1 MSSKRTT
8 LASIAQAL
16 EISVST
22 VSKALSDSSEIG
34 AATKKRVLEY
44 AKANNYTPNSF
55 ASNFRKG
62 TTSTIGLIIPN
73 ILNPFYAKVLVGVE
87 TYLDDNGYKLITS
100 ISNDL
105 IEKETK
111 NISVMSSGF
120 VDGLI
125 ICISK
130 EAEQKNEHQHIKTL
144 IDNGTPIVMF
154 DRICD
159 ELECDKVITDDFQAA
174 FDATEFLITNRKCK
188 HIVITAKTNNLHHLN
203 LRRKGFEAAMNKH
216 IEDVKCT
223 IITDER
229 SKGLK
234 QKLGELLKEDPSIDG
249 VFGLNEKSVLH
260 AILLTNKLQKEDNAI
275 SIAGFCNDMQSKY
288 DASLIVINQNAK
300 EIGVTCAK
308 LLLDRIKSKD
318 NTSFQTKTIAVNL

>member
-1 MSSKRTT
+1 MPSNRTT

-16 EISVST
+16 EISIST
-22 VSKALSDSSEIG
+22 VSKALSNSSEIG

-55 ASNFRKG
+55 ASSFRKG

-87 TYLDDNGYKLITS
+87 SYLDDNGYKLITS

-125 ICISK
+125 LCVSK
-130 EAEQKNEHQHIKTL
+130 EAEQKNEYQHIKTL

-174 FDATEFLITNRKCK
+174 FDATEFLIQKRDCK
-188 HIVITAKTNNLHHLN
+188 HIVITSKTNNLHHLN
-203 LRRKGFEAAMNKH
+203 LRRKGFEAAIEKH
-216 IEDVKCT
+216 KAAVKCT
-223 IITDER
+223 VITDER

-234 QKLGELLKEDPSIDG
+234 QKLKELLKKDASIDG
-249 VFGLNEKSVLH
+249 IFGLNEKSVLH
-260 AILLTNKLQKEDNAI
+260 AILLTNKLQKANSNI
-275 SIAGFCNDMQSKY
+275 TITGFCNDMQLKY
-288 DASLIVINQNAK
+288 DSSLIVINQNAK
-300 EIGVTCAK
+300 EIGKESAK
-308 LLLDRIKSKD
+308 LLLERIKSKD
-318 NTSFQTKTIAVNL
+318 KSSFKTKTIAIGL

>member
-1 MSSKRTT
+1 MQTNRTT

-22 VSKALSDSSEIG
+22 VSKALSDSPEIG
-34 AATKKRVLEY
+34 VQTKKRVLEY

-55 ASNFRKG
+55 ASSFRKG

-130 EAEQKNEHQHIKTL
+130 EAEQKKKYQHIKTL
-144 IDNGTPIVMF
+144 LDNGTSIVMF

-174 FDATEFLITNRKCK
+174 FDATEFLIKNRGCK
-188 HIVITAKTNNLHHLN
+188 HIVITSKMNNLHHLN
-203 LRRKGFEAAMNKH
+203 LRQKGFEAAIEKH
-216 IEDVKCT
+216 KSIVKCT
-223 IITDER
+223 VITDER

-234 QKLGELLKEDPSIDG
+234 QKLKELLKKDTSVDG

-260 AILLTNKLQKEDNAI
+260 AILLTNKLQKEDSNI
-275 SIAGFCNDMQSKY
+275 SIAGFCNEMQLKY

-300 EIGVTCAK
+300 EIGKEAAK
-308 LLLDRIKSKD
+308 LLLERIKSKD
-318 NTSFQTKTIAVNL
+318 KTSFRTKTIAVNL

>member
-1 MSSKRTT
+1 MPTKRTT
-8 LASIAQAL
+8 LSSIAKAL
-16 EISVST
+16 EISIST
-22 VSKALSDSSEIG
+22 VSKALSDSPEIG
-34 AATKKRVLEY
+34 VATKKRVLEY

-62 TTSTIGLIIPN
+62 TTSTVGLIIPN

-87 TYLDDNGYKLITS
+87 TYLDENGYKLITS

-105 IEKETK
+105 IEKEIK

-130 EAEQKNEHQHIKTL
+130 EAEQKNEYQHIKTL

-154 DRICD
+154 DRIC
-159 ELECDKVITDDFQAA
+159 EEIKCDKVITDNFQAA
-174 FDATEFLITNRKCK
+174 FDATEFLIKNRGCK
-188 HIVITAKTNNLHHLN
+188 HIVMTSKPSLLHHLK
-203 LRRKGFEAAMNKH
+203 LRRKGFEKAIEKH
-216 IEDVKCT
+216 KSSVKCT

-229 SKGLK
+229 SKTLK
-234 QKLGELLKEDPSIDG
+234 QNLGELLIKDPSIDG

-260 AILLTNKLQKEDNAI
+260 AILLTNKLQKEDNDV
-275 SIAGFCNDMQSKY
+275 SIAGFCNDKQLKY
-288 DASLIVINQNAK
+288 DSSLIVINQNAK
-300 EIGVTCAK
+300 EIGKESAR
-308 LLLDRIKSKD
+308 LLLERIKNKENS
-318 NTSFQTKTIAVNL
+318 SFYTKTIAVNL